1 MMKNTL
7 IYIIS
12 FIMLAL
18 VVAVYAFDLHSMGL
32 SALSIFKIIGVF
44 ILVLVVVSI
53 LTTAIIKKIYK
64 KNSGD

>member
-12 FIMLAL
+12 FLMLTL
-18 VVAVYAFDLHSMGL
+18 VVAVYALDLHSMGL

-44 ILVLVVVSI
+44 LLVLVVVSI
-53 LTTAIIKKIYK
+53 LITAIIKKIYK

>member
-12 FIMLAL
+12 FLMLAL
-18 VVAVYAFDLHSMGL
+18 VVAVYAFDLYSIGL
-32 SALSIFKIIGVF
+32 SALSIFKIVGMF
-44 ILVLVVVSI
+44 LLVLVVVAI
-53 LTTAIIKKIYK
+53 LTTAIIKRIYK